1 MAVQSL
7 IVLDDFY
14 DDPDS
19 VRRLALSCD
28 FRSKPGA
35 TYPGREAVGKG
46 IDWTRTRN
54 ALRMYIDDTVDAPS
68 REPPFPQG
76 KFRLALACD
85 QALRLDGVHEDIQ
98 LWSAVIY
105 LSRDEDCR
113 GGVAFYRHRETG
125 ALASTPEWHERTFAH
140 HQHLSERERAAE
152 FWRYMRDET
161 QWEEIGQVAMRYNRA
176 VLLMAQC
183 FHGSTG
189 IFGTEPE
196 NGRLTQHF
204 EFYEGTASDG
214 PLSGTGEK

>member
-19 VRRLALSCD
+19 VRRLALSAE
-28 FRSKPGA
+28 FRTKPGA
-35 TYPGREAVGKG
+35 TYPGREAICGGK
-46 IDWTRTRN
+46 DWTATRN
-54 ALRMYIDDTVDAPS
+54 ALRTYIDDEVDAPS

-76 KFRLALACD
+76 KFRLALASD
-85 QALRLDGVHEDIQ
+85 QQTRLDGVHEDVQ

-105 LSRDEDCR
+105 LSRDVDCR

-125 ALASTPEWHERTFAH
+125 ALASSAEWHEQLFAH
-140 HQHLSERERAAE
+140 HRTLSKSERVED
-152 FWRYMRDET
+152 FWRYMRDDSH
-161 QWEEIGQVAMRYNRA
+161 WEEIGQVAMRYNRA

-183 FHGSTG
+183 FHASTG
-189 IFGTEPE
+189 IFGTEPQ

-204 EFYEGTASDG
+204 EFYEGAATDSPTPRVVDA
-214 PLSGTGEK
+214 